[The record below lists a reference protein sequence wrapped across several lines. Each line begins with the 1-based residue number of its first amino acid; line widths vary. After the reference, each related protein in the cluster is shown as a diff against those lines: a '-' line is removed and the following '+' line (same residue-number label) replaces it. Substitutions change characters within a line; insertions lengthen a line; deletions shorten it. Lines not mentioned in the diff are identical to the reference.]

1 MVSLKRWLKGITALL
16 FGTLLSI
23 GKAQASPIVI
33 PGTSVSLDPPAGFT
47 VSENFSGL
55 ENSQSGSSITINEL
69 PLEAYE
75 EISTIFSTEEA
86 ATEALLRQGIAI
98 EDYTVLD
105 VGETQVPLL
114 RGTQQAAGGAVT
126 KYITLFKGETTIL
139 VTFNII
145 DSNEIPQDVVETT
158 VASITL
164 TAAPTIDD
172 KISQLPF
179 SFQTVAPFQISEV
192 IGGSAVLLS
201 TEKGPDPTG
210 LKPIVI
216 ITRGQNVI
224 YNKDAADISED
235 LLRGT
240 RGFSLADIV
249 REDSIEFVGGDGY
262 FIEAHIDELAV
273 VQYAYVPENGR
284 YIRLLAT
291 GERGVVEDLRSV
303 IGEIA
308 DSVMVED

>member
-23 GKAQASPIVI
+23 GRAQAAPIVI
-33 PGTSVSLDPPAGFT
+33 PGTSVSLDPPPGFT
-47 VSENFSGL
+47 VAENFSGL
-55 ENSQSGSSITINEL
+55 ENSQNGSSITINEL

-75 EISTIFSTEEA
+75 QISTIFSTEET

-98 EDYTVLD
+98 EEYTVLD
-105 VGETQVPLL
+105 VGEAQVPLL

-126 KYITLFKGETTIL
+126 KYLTLFKGEATIL

-145 DSNEIPQDVVETT
+145 DPDEVTQDIVETT

-164 TAAPTIDD
+164 SAAPTIDD

-179 SFQTVAPFQISEV
+179 SFQTVDPFEVSEV
-192 IGGSAVLLS
+192 IGGSAALLS

-224 YNKDAADISED
+224 YSQNAAEISEG

-240 RGFSLADIV
+240 RGFSLAEIV
-249 REDSIEFVGGDGY
+249 REEPVDFAGGSGY
-262 FIEAHIDELAV
+262 FIEAKMDEITV
-273 VQYAYVPENGR
+273 MQYAHVPENGR

-291 GERGVVEDLRSV
+291 GERSRLAGLFFIIEEIASSVIVED
-303 IGEIA
+303 
-308 DSVMVED
+308 

>member
-1 MVSLKRWLKGITALL
+1 MASLKRWLKGITALL

-23 GKAQASPIVI
+23 GKAQAAPIVI
-33 PGTSVSLDPPAGFT
+33 PGTSVSLEPPAGFT

-55 ENSQSGSSITINEL
+55 QNSQNGSSITINEL
-69 PLEAYE
+69 PLDAYE

-86 ATEALLRQGIAI
+86 ATEALLRQGISI

-114 RGTQQAAGGAVT
+114 RGTQQAASGAVT
-126 KYITLFKGETTIL
+126 KYLTLLKGEATIL

-145 DSNEIPQDVVETT
+145 DPNTITQDIVETT
-158 VASITL
+158 VTSITL
-164 TAAPTIDD
+164 TAAPTLDD

-179 SFQTVAPFQISEV
+179 SFQTIAPFQVTKV

-201 TEKGPDPTG
+201 TEPGPDPTS

-224 YNKDAADISED
+224 YNQDAADISEG

-240 RGFSLADIV
+240 QGFSLAEIIQ
-249 REDSIEFVGGDGY
+249 EDSLEFAGGRGH
-262 FIEAHIDELAV
+262 FIEARMDELTV
-273 VQYAYVPENGR
+273 VQYAHVPANGR
-284 YIRLLAT
+284 YVRLLAT
-291 GERGVVEDLRSV
+291 GEQTAVADLLPVIEEIANRVIVED
-303 IGEIA
+303 
-308 DSVMVED
+308 